1 MDYQIDW
8 KEPYNTIYEEMTDQ
22 NPEGYLD
29 GDVIISPYTG
39 YKITTYKCKYDKQ
52 TKELISKDKE
62 VTSIYSKRDQVIC
75 KIVEPE
81 TVPPTTQETVPC
93 GPVQEDGA

>member
-1 MDYQIDW
+1 
-8 KEPYNTIYEEMTDQ
+8 MTDQ

-52 TKELISKDKE
+52 TNELISRDKE

-81 TVPPTTQETVPC
+81 TEPPTTQPEETVPS